1 MTSTADRADS
11 QGPSAPRG
19 PRIYAHCWTL
29 LSVMGPLEA
38 ARFAAKNG
46 FAGLELFC
54 NPRDFWPGLI
64 PGATLDE
71 LGVIG
76 REEGIEYSLYGCYT
90 NNAATRLPELK
101 SLDTEIMKR
110 ALEVAAHVGAKVL
123 CIHPGEVVEL
133 RDLER
138 KGVRFQ
144 TERFDRG
151 QLIEDAWKSAVEAIA
166 GWADLAAPMGVT
178 IVVENEVHVRHTVAR
193 TAESLAALVE
203 AMKRP
208 NVKVNFDTGHAFL
221 GGGLRREFDVLEHL
235 IGHYHLDDN
244 ATPEVSDHL
253 PLGEGAVPFPS
264 IARRLGKSD
273 AALAIEI
280 YAPERAV
287 EATLASRDYILKVI
301 AEAEVRG
308 EPA

>member
-1 MTSTADRADS
+1 MTSNAERAED

-29 LSVMGPLEA
+29 LPVMGPPEA
-38 ARFAAKNG
+38 ARFAAENG

-54 NPRDFWPGLI
+54 NPCEFWPGLI

-71 LGVIG
+71 LGAIG
-76 REEGIEYSLYGCYT
+76 RDEGIEYSLYGCYT

-101 SLDTEIMKR
+101 ALDTEIMKR
-110 ALEVAAHVGAKVL
+110 VLDVAAHVGAKVL
-123 CIHPGEVVEL
+123 CIHPGVVVEL

-138 KGVRFQ
+138 KGVKFH
-144 TERFDRG
+144 TGRFDRD

-178 IVVENEVHVRHTVAR
+178 IVVENDVHVRHTVGR
-193 TAESLAALVE
+193 TAASLAALVE
-203 AMKRP
+203 AVARP

-221 GGGLRREFDVLEHL
+221 GAGLRQEFDVLEHL
-235 IGHYHLDDN
+235 IGHFHLDDN
-244 ATPEVSDHL
+244 ATPKLSDHL
-253 PLGEGAVPFPS
+253 PLGEGTVPFPA
-264 IARRLGKSD
+264 IAAGLGKSD

-287 EATLASRDYILKVI
+287 EATLASRDYILKAI
-301 AEAEVRG
+301 AEAGAPSEG
-308 EPA
+308 A

>member
-1 MTSTADRADS
+1 MTSTADSAE
-11 QGPSAPRG
+11 SAPRG

-29 LSVMGPLEA
+29 LPVMGPPEA

-46 FAGLELFC
+46 FAGLELLC

-71 LGVIG
+71 LAAIG
-76 REEGIEYSLYGCYT
+76 RDEGIEYSLYGGYT
-90 NNAATRLPELK
+90 LNAATRLPELK
-101 SLDTEIMKR
+101 ALNTETMKR
-110 ALEVAAHVGAKVL
+110 TLEVAAHVGATVL
-123 CIHPGEVVEL
+123 CIHPGVVVEL
-133 RDLER
+133 RNLER

-151 QLIEDAWKSAVEAIA
+151 HLIEDAWKSAVEAIG
-166 GWADLAAPMGVT
+166 GWADLAAPVGVT
-178 IVVENEVHVRHTVAR
+178 IVVENDVHVLHTVAV
-193 TAESLAALVE
+193 TVASLAALVE
-203 AMKRP
+203 AVARP

-221 GGGLRREFDVLEHL
+221 GAGLTEEFDILEHL
-235 IGHYHLDDN
+235 IGHYHLDDT

-264 IARRLGKSD
+264 IARRLGSSD

-280 YAPERAV
+280 YAPERPV
-287 EATLASRDYILKVI
+287 EATLASRDYILSAI
-301 AEAEVRG
+301 AEAG
-308 EPA
+308 